1 MVTYLLVSIM
11 TKQQIRFEYDE
22 YGTACIMDCTFR
34 IHVSCIFACPGC
46 RTLNFLDYR
55 LSYCNSINRTVT
67 YLLVSITTKPQTHFE
82 YDEEKPYGT
91 ACIMDCTFHIHFS

>member
-1 MVTYLLVSIM
+1 MINR
-11 TKQQIRFEYDE
+11 KKP

-34 IHVSCIFACPGC
+34 IHFFCIFACPGC
-46 RTLNFLDYR
+46 STLNFLDYH
-55 LSYCNSINRTVT
+55 LSYCKTINRTVT

-91 ACIMDCTFHIHFS
+91 LCVMDCTSELSQIVDWDFSVY